1 MAIAA
6 TILKINKVFL
16 IITEFRPTKIIYFAD
31 ISSKSENDSY
41 FCRQIILNHS
51 LKQIKMKKTFLLI
64 AALLM
69 MGSAAFADGGID
81 LAIGPKVGFQTA
93 SLSYQKADIKAG
105 FSNHFTAGIFGRVTV
120 GRVYVQPEV
129 LYFKTSNVFD
139 AHVIGVEENE
149 NLFNLPTGANVNLTL
164 NQMNLQVPIL
174 VGFNVIDLDVVTL
187 RAQVGPTANFVLQ
200 SKTLYDQTYTL
211 EGQTAEIANT
221 TTDEKFNPKN
231 ISWGVQAGLGVDVLK
246 RITLDINYNFGLS
259 KMFDALNET
268 TLGETFDFSNIDN
281 TKQNMFMVT
290 IGYKFF

>member
-1 MAIAA
+1 
-6 TILKINKVFL
+6 
-16 IITEFRPTKIIYFAD
+16 
-31 ISSKSENDSY
+31 
-41 FCRQIILNHS
+41 
-51 LKQIKMKKTFLLI
+51 MKKTFLLI
-64 AALLM
+64 AAFLM
-69 MGSAAFADGGID
+69 LGSAAFAGGGID

-105 FSNHFTAGIFGRVTV
+105 FSNHFTAGIFGRVTI

-221 TTDEKFNPKN
+221 TTDEKFNPKS

-290 IGYKFF
+290 VGIKLL

>member
-1 MAIAA
+1 
-6 TILKINKVFL
+6 
-16 IITEFRPTKIIYFAD
+16 
-31 ISSKSENDSY
+31 
-41 FCRQIILNHS
+41 
-51 LKQIKMKKTFLLI
+51 MKKTFLLI
-64 AALLM
+64 TALLM
-69 MGSAAFADGGID
+69 MGSAAFAGGGID

-221 TTDEKFNPKN
+221 TTDEKFNPKS

-290 IGYKFF
+290 VGIKLL